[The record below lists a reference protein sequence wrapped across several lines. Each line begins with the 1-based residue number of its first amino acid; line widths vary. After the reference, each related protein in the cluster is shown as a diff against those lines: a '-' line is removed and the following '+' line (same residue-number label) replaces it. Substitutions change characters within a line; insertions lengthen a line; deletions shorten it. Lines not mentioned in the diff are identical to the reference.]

1 MNKMSN
7 IREPIKKTSIEKK
20 QKIIE
25 KGFELMCKEGF
36 YNVNCV
42 DIAKYADVSTG
53 SIYQYFNDKRDI
65 FIAGVKNY
73 SNAIMFPMI
82 DVIKSKKITK
92 DNLDEVL
99 NEVIESFIN
108 THKISRVEHEEL
120 IAMSH
125 LDDEIGKIF
134 KQNEID
140 MTNNISKVLENNGF
154 SIENIEEKIHII
166 FGLVDNYC
174 HEAIYH
180 RHDSLDYRVMKENII
195 DIIKY
200 ILR

>member
-92 DNLDEVL
+92 DNL
-99 NEVIESFIN
+99 
-108 THKISRVEHEEL
+108 KIVYYIRKNHNKTSEYLTADIR
-120 IAMSH
+120 
-125 LDDEIGKIF
+125 DIF
-134 KQNEID
+134 
-140 MTNNISKVLENNGF
+140 SYL
-154 SIENIEEKIHII
+154 
-166 FGLVDNYC
+166 
-174 HEAIYH
+174 
-180 RHDSLDYRVMKENII
+180 
-195 DIIKY
+195 
-200 ILR
+200 

>member
-125 LDDEIGKIF
+125 LDDEVGKIF

>member
-1 MNKMSN
+1 MSN

>member
-1 MNKMSN
+1 MSN

-125 LDDEIGKIF
+125 LDDEVGKIF

>member
-1 MNKMSN
+1 MSN

-65 FIAGVKNY
+65 FVAGVKNY

-92 DNLDEVL
+92 NNLDEVL

-174 HEAIYH
+174 HDAIYH
-180 RHDSLDYRVMKENII
+180 RHDSLDYKVMKENII